1 MYLPW
6 EKYSHSEE
14 FVSRIAELYGPGEAR
29 LEQQRSRYA
38 ELIERWHRR
47 FGTPGEGLMFFSAP
61 GRTEIGGNHT
71 DHNNGRVLAAA
82 VNLDTVA
89 AVRAREDMT
98 IIVDSEGYPAI
109 EIDCSDTSVHP
120 EETGTTAALIRGTAG
135 AMKELGYAVGGFEAV
150 LTSSV
155 LSGSG
160 LSSSAAFEVLICAI
174 LDGLYNGFV
183 IDPQLRAVIAQK
195 VENIWFGKPCGLMDQ
210 MACSVGGLVTIDFE
224 KPEARVRALSFDF
237 EAVGYA
243 LCIVNT
249 GGSHDDLTED
259 YAAIRREMESV
270 AAQFGRRVLRE
281 LPEEE
286 FNRRCCALRGVVGD
300 RALLRAMHYYDE
312 NKRVDNQ
319 VEALEKGDLHRFFD
333 EVNASGNSS
342 WKLLQNVHT
351 NSPKEAMAFG
361 IELTRRFLNGRGAT
375 RVHGGGF
382 AGTIQAYVPLAVLE
396 RYRELMEAA
405 YGHGSCTVVN
415 IRPEGAVMMNL
426 DKA

>member
-135 AMKELGYAVGGFEAV
+135 ATLAVRPDSPVLFLNQSLG
-150 LTSSV
+150 
-155 LSGSG
+155 
-160 LSSSAAFEVLICAI
+160 
-174 LDGLYNGFV
+174 LDGLSYEDFV
-183 IDPQLRAVIAQK
+183 QALGDFTTTLAEWRRLLADYRPDASAPETAVA
-195 VENIWFGKPCGLMDQ
+195 EPPP
-210 MACSVGGLVTIDFE
+210 FE
-224 KPEARVRALSFDF
+224 
-237 EAVGYA
+237 
-243 LCIVNT
+243 
-249 GGSHDDLTED
+249 
-259 YAAIRREMESV
+259 
-270 AAQFGRRVLRE
+270 
-281 LPEEE
+281 
-286 FNRRCCALRGVVGD
+286 
-300 RALLRAMHYYDE
+300 
-312 NKRVDNQ
+312 RVD
-319 VEALEKGDLHRFFD
+319 V
-333 EVNASGNSS
+333 
-342 WKLLQNVHT
+342 
-351 NSPKEAMAFG
+351 
-361 IELTRRFLNGRGAT
+361 
-375 RVHGGGF
+375 
-382 AGTIQAYVPLAVLE
+382 
-396 RYRELMEAA
+396 
-405 YGHGSCTVVN
+405 
-415 IRPEGAVMMNL
+415 
-426 DKA
+426 